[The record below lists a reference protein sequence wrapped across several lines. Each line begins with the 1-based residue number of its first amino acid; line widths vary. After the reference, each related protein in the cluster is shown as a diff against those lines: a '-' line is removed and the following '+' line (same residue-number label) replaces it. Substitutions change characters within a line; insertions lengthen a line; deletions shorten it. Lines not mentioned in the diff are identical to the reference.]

1 MEFMTGEWFGRLF
14 GVLVVNLILSGDN
27 AVVIAMAA
35 RTLEGANRKKAII
48 WGAAGAVVLRLLF
61 AGVITLL
68 LEVPL
73 LQVVGGLLLVWIA
86 WGLIHEGDGGDDE
99 DKVKAGAST
108 WQAVRIIIVADAVM
122 SLDNV
127 IALVQAAR
135 IEGEV
140 DPWLLVIGLATTIPL
155 VIFGAALLTSLLDR
169 FPILVYA
176 GAGLL
181 VYIAVEMF
189 FKDKFAHEYLE
200 PYEHFELP
208 IAVVAV
214 VAFIAVASLWKRR
227 AERTAQTEDSAQ
239 NQPEGEDP
247 AVLEQHREHDEQREG
262 HEHVAREAH
271 QGSLR
276 LPKEHGGDDE
286 QEGVGAQGKGEYP

>member
-1 MEFMTGEWFGRLF
+1 MDFLTGEWLGRLF

-48 WGAAGAVVLRLLF
+48 WGAAGAVVLRLIF

-86 WGLIHEGDGGDDE
+86 WGLIHEDGGEDDE
-99 DKVKAGAST
+99 EKVKAGSST

-135 IEGEV
+135 IGGEV

-181 VYIAVEMF
+181 VYLAVEMLF
-189 FKDKFAHEYLE
+189 ADKVLHPYLE
-200 PYEHFELP
+200 HYESIEW
-208 IAVVAV
+208 IIGIVA
-214 VAFIAVASLWKRR
+214 AGIFTLLAWLWSRR
-227 AERTAQTEDSAQ
+227 SGTS
-239 NQPEGEDP
+239 
-247 AVLEQHREHDEQREG
+247 
-262 HEHVAREAH
+262 
-271 QGSLR
+271 GS
-276 LPKEHGGDDE
+276 G
-286 QEGVGAQGKGEYP
+286 

>member
-1 MEFMTGEWFGRLF
+1 MEFMTGEWFGRLI

-35 RTLEGANRKKAII
+35 RTLEGANRKKAIF
-48 WGAAGAVVLRLLF
+48 WGAAGAVILRLLF

-86 WGLIHEGDGGDDE
+86 WKLIHEGDGEGDDE
-99 DKVKAGAST
+99 EKVKAGSST

-135 IEGEV
+135 IGGEV
-140 DPWLLVIGLATTIPL
+140 DISLLVIGLATTIPL

-169 FPILVYA
+169 FPFLVYL

-181 VYIAVEMF
+181 IYLAVEMLF
-189 FKDKFAHEYLE
+189 ADKVTHPYLKHYHSIE
-200 PYEHFELP
+200 WIIGIGAAVIFM
-208 IAVVAV
+208 VVAW
-214 VAFIAVASLWKRR
+214 LWARR
-227 AERTAQTEDSAQ
+227 SSSEET
-239 NQPEGEDP
+239 G
-247 AVLEQHREHDEQREG
+247 
-262 HEHVAREAH
+262 
-271 QGSLR
+271 
-276 LPKEHGGDDE
+276 
-286 QEGVGAQGKGEYP
+286 

>member
-1 MEFMTGEWFGRLF
+1 MEFMSGEWFGRLL

-68 LEVPL
+68 LEVPF

-86 WGLIHEGDGGDDE
+86 WGLVHEDDDDDE
-99 DKVKAGAST
+99 EKVKAGSST

-135 IEGEV
+135 IGGEV
-140 DPWLLVIGLATTIPL
+140 DISLLVIGLATTIPL
-155 VIFGAALLTSLLDR
+155 VIFGAALLTSLLNR

-181 VYIAVEMF
+181 VYLAVEMLF
-189 FKDKFAHEYLE
+189 ADKVTHPYLKH
-200 PYEHFELP
+200 YESIEWIIGLGAAGIFL
-208 IAVVAV
+208 VVAW
-214 VAFIAVASLWKRR
+214 LWARR
-227 AERTAQTEDSAQ
+227 SSSEET
-239 NQPEGEDP
+239 G
-247 AVLEQHREHDEQREG
+247 
-262 HEHVAREAH
+262 
-271 QGSLR
+271 
-276 LPKEHGGDDE
+276 
-286 QEGVGAQGKGEYP
+286 

>member
-1 MEFMTGEWFGRLF
+1 MEFMTGEWFGRLL

-86 WGLIHEGDGGDDE
+86 WKLIHEDDGGEGDE
-99 DKVKAGAST
+99 EKVKAGSSA

-135 IEGEV
+135 IGGEV
-140 DPWLLVIGLATTIPL
+140 DISLLVIGLATTIPL
-155 VIFGAALLTSLLDR
+155 VIFGAALLTSLLNR
-169 FPILVYA
+169 FPFLVYL

-181 VYIAVEMF
+181 IYLAVEMLF
-189 FKDKFAHEYLE
+189 ADKVTHPYLKHYHSVE
-200 PYEHFELP
+200 WIIGLVA
-208 IAVVAV
+208 AVIFMLVAW
-214 VAFIAVASLWKRR
+214 LWARR
-227 AERTAQTEDSAQ
+227 SSSGDAE
-239 NQPEGEDP
+239 
-247 AVLEQHREHDEQREG
+247 
-262 HEHVAREAH
+262 
-271 QGSLR
+271 
-276 LPKEHGGDDE
+276 
-286 QEGVGAQGKGEYP
+286 

>member
-1 MEFMTGEWFGRLF
+1 MDFLTGEWLGRLF

-35 RTLEGANRKKAII
+35 RTLEGANRKKAIV
-48 WGAAGAVVLRLLF
+48 WGAAGAVVLRLIF

-73 LQVVGGLLLVWIA
+73 LQVAGGLLLVWIA
-86 WGLIHEGDGGDDE
+86 WGLIHEDDGGDDE
-99 DKVKAGAST
+99 EKVKAGASI

-135 IEGEV
+135 IGGQVEFG
-140 DPWLLVIGLATTIPL
+140 LLVIGLATTIPL
-155 VIFGAALLTSLLDR
+155 VIFGAALLAYVLNR

-181 VYIAVEMF
+181 VYLAVEMLF
-189 FKDKFAHEYLE
+189 ADKVLHPYLE
-200 PYEHFELP
+200 HYQSIEWIIGLVAAAIFV
-208 IAVVAV
+208 VVAW
-214 VAFIAVASLWKRR
+214 LWAQRK
-227 AERTAQTEDSAQ
+227 ERSAI
-239 NQPEGEDP
+239 
-247 AVLEQHREHDEQREG
+247 
-262 HEHVAREAH
+262 
-271 QGSLR
+271 S
-276 LPKEHGGDDE
+276 
-286 QEGVGAQGKGEYP
+286 